1 MLVKNRVDR
10 TMLEEIKD
18 EKLKQEI
25 LRLMKKSKPI
35 KLEKDKPVKIDDNLY
50 VIWTNNKLVFYEE
63 IEDE

>member
-1 MLVKNRVDR
+1 
-10 TMLEEIKD
+10 MLEEIKD